1 MPTLYVENVP
11 DELYEGLRKRAREH
25 GNSIAAEVISLL
37 TDNIPTAMELA
48 RRRKF
53 LKNVIAMRSRKPPAS
68 RPIRST
74 EELLREDRLR

>member
-37 TDNIPTAMELA
+37 TDNIPTATELA

-53 LKNVIAMRSRKPPAS
+53 LKTVTGMRSRKPPSSGSFPSA
-68 RPIRST
+68 
-74 EELLREDRLR
+74 EKLLREDRLR